1 MKNTYEEIMDIIETE
16 RYEELLYAEKSRWL
30 MKRTLN
36 PIRKI
41 SCYFRT
47 KKFID
52 HVVGMDLII
61 YKLKK
66 LKETES

>member
-16 RYEELLYAEKSRWL
+16 RHEELLYAERSKWL

-36 PIRKI
+36 PIQKI
-41 SCYFRT
+41 SCYFRA